1 VIHESG
7 NLSGANR
14 PTLSQK
20 KEWSMVRTVLTVVV
34 LALLVSAAAAQDVKQ
49 AEPVVVTATKVET
62 PREQLGASV
71 TVITEQELK
80 TYNYSEFQ
88 EAVRQVPGVDIQ
100 RFGGLGRNSNI
111 RIRGANPNQ
120 VQVLVDGMRVKSPTL
135 GSADLSEM
143 SLDAIDRIE
152 IVRGPQS
159 TLYGADAIG
168 GVVNVITKK
177 GAGPVQS
184 SVHVQAGSYA
194 TFREQ
199 ANVQGSYGGFNFNL
213 SGSRYDTEGYLRR
226 FKNDD
231 AEQAAF
237 SGRVGYD
244 FPWKG
249 ELSLTGRYTK
259 LETDL
264 PIATTS
270 PKPTVLDPNF
280 QQQTDTWL
288 YNVAYKQTM
297 FDWWNWRVRFGQWF
311 NNVGNQ
317 NPPPPPGDAFGVP
330 VSQTDTK
337 RQEAELINTFDVATW
352 NAVTVGVEH
361 RREQGATREV
371 VGFLFPPQDVSVF
384 HKTLNTYSVFGQDE
398 IRLLDRLFVTG
409 GLRWEDNDTYGES
422 LTPRVSVAVVIKESG
437 TKLRGGWA
445 EGFRAPTINDLLF
458 PGFGNTSLKPE
469 HSESWEVG
477 LDQKVWQN
485 RLRFGTTYFHNTFR
499 DLIQFKPVAGAPF
512 GVLPVN
518 VGRAKTYG
526 WENYVE
532 VEPLDWLLLY
542 ANYTITRSRD
552 TDAHTD
558 LTRTPAHHYNAGVA
572 VTPIPRLTLFAQAT
586 VVSSALESAGQ
597 GLRNQGY
604 HRIDV
609 GGTFRLFGR
618 HGVVD
623 RTELTA
629 RIENVTDESYTEIFG
644 VKAAG
649 FNALVGLRA
658 YLK

>member
-1 VIHESG
+1 MI
-7 NLSGANR
+7 
-14 PTLSQK
+14 
-20 KEWSMVRTVLTVVV
+20 RTVVTMGALALTV
-34 LALLVSAAAAQDVKQ
+34 STAAAQEVKQ
-49 AEPVVVTATKVET
+49 TPEVKHTEPVVVTATKVET

-71 TVITEQELK
+71 TVIGEDELK

-88 EAVRQVPGVDIQ
+88 EVMRQVPGVDIQ
-100 RFGGLGRNSNI
+100 RFGGLGRNSSI

-135 GSADLSEM
+135 GSAELSEI
-143 SLDAIDRIE
+143 SLDAIERIE
-152 IVRGPQS
+152 VVRGPQS

-184 SVHVQAGSYA
+184 TVHLQAGSYA

-231 AEQAAF
+231 AEQTAF
-237 SGRVGYD
+237 GGRIGYD

-249 ELSLTGRYTK
+249 ELSLSGRYVK
-259 LETDL
+259 LEVDL
-264 PIATTS
+264 PIAFTGR
-270 PKPTVLDPNF
+270 PTVLDPNF

-288 YNVAYKQTM
+288 YNVAYTQPM
-297 FDWWNWRVRFGQWF
+297 LDWWRWRVRFGQWF
-311 NNVGNQ
+311 NNVGSQ
-317 NPPPPPGDAFGVP
+317 NPPPPPSDAFGVP

-337 RQEAELINTFDVATW
+337 RQEAELINSFDVATW
-352 NAVTVGVEH
+352 NTITIGLEH
-361 RREQGATREV
+361 RREQGVTRGV
-371 VGFLFPPQDVSVF
+371 FAFLFPPEDVSVF
-384 HKTLNTYSVFGQDE
+384 HKTINTSSVFGQDE
-398 IRLLDRLFVTG
+398 IRLFDRLFVTG
-409 GLRWEDNDTYGES
+409 GLRWEDNDTYGDS
-422 LTPRVSVAVVIKESG
+422 LTPRVSVALLVKEIG

-445 EGFRAPTINDLLF
+445 KGFRAPTINDLLF
-458 PGFGNTSLKPE
+458 PGFGNTGLVPE

-477 LDQKVWQN
+477 VDQKVWKD
-485 RLRFGTTYFHNTFR
+485 RLRFGTTYFHNSFK
-499 DLIQFKPVAGAPF
+499 DLIQSAPAPGSPF
-512 GVLPVN
+512 GVLPKN
-518 VGRAKTYG
+518 VGRARTYG

-532 VEPLDWLLLY
+532 FEPLDWLLLY

-552 TDAHTD
+552 AIAHTD
-558 LTRTPAHHYNAGVA
+558 LARTPAHHYNAGVA
-572 VTPIPRLTLFAQAT
+572 VTPTPRLTLFAQAT
-586 VVSSALESAGQ
+586 VVSSSLESASQ
-597 GLRNQGY
+597 AFRNHGY
-604 HRIDV
+604 HRIDA

-618 HGVVD
+618 YGVVD

-629 RIENVTDESYTEIFG
+629 RIENLTDESYTEIFG